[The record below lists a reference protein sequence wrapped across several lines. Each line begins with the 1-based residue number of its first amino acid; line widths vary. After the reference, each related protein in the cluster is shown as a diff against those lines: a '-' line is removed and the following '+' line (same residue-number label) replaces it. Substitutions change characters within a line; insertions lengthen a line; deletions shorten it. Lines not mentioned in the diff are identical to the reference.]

1 MRKID
6 ALRQADRHCDME
18 GLPPASLEARALD
31 QELTSDRASSD
42 QAVRAL
48 VTLHKRSA
56 ADENLRESSGGPKPP
71 LRAT

>member
-1 MRKID
+1 MKTID

-18 GLPPASLEARALD
+18 SLPPASPEARALD
-31 QELTSDRASSD
+31 QVLTSDRASPD

-56 ADENLRESSGGPKPP
+56 TDENLRESLCRPKPP
-71 LRAT
+71 LRPM